1 MTTQVL
7 PDQWLQSVS
16 IRPVIREDLS
26 ALEWQGEFA
35 RFRRVYAEAFER
47 AQRGLALLW
56 VAEIPAA
63 GIIAQVFIQLV
74 CNRKE
79 LADGRT
85 RAYLY
90 SFRVQSDYRRQG
102 LGSRMIRHVE
112 SDLLMRGFRY
122 LTLNVA
128 RQNAEAIRLYLRHG
142 FVIVAS
148 EPGVWSYLDQDGI
161 RQTVEEPA
169 WRMEKILA

>member
-16 IRPVIREDLS
+16 IRPVTREDLS

-35 RFRRVYAEAFER
+35 RFRRVYTEAFER

-79 LADGRT
+79 LADGCT

-112 SDLLMRGFRY
+112 SDLLVRGFRY

-169 WRMEKILA
+169 WRMEKILT